1 VEKNEEKSMKP
12 NILFLFPDQW
22 RGDWIGQSEIGE
34 KLHTPALR
42 NLMKKG
48 TSFSSAYTPS
58 PLCAPARA
66 CIASGR
72 DYPAHGVKNNLQNL
86 PDDEAT
92 VYSLLRDADYH
103 VMGCGKFDLHKA
115 EYSWGVDGKHLMKEW
130 GFSDGI
136 DNEGKVDGILSF
148 KKNVK
153 GPYLDFLQK
162 RKMAESHVADF
173 AKRGKYG
180 TDPTELNDEEYC
192 DNWVGNNALE
202 LLDRAPEDKPWFL
215 QVNFTG
221 PHDPFDITEEMHKWY
236 REIDFPMPYGKWSKE
251 IDHLSIRKNY
261 AAMMENLDKNI
272 SVILS
277 HPRIRNDLENTVIIF
292 SSDHGDMLG
301 DHGYYEKH
309 LPYNGSV
316 HVPLVFS
323 GYKIPENKIIENP
336 VSILDLPA
344 TILDLAEQGQ
354 QEEMDSLS
362 LQPVINNQ
370 KTERKIVTSE
380 LYVDNNPLRQWR
392 MAINQD
398 YKYIRWNNGKE
409 SLFRCDDYGEETDL
423 IAKIPEDASELIKA
437 LGASPMGIK

>member
-1 VEKNEEKSMKP
+1 VKP

-22 RGDWIGQSEIGE
+22 RGDWIGHSEIGE
-34 KLHTPALR
+34 KLHTPTLR
-42 NLMKKG
+42 KLMKQG
-48 TSFSSAYTPS
+48 TTFSSAYTPS

-72 DYPAHGVKNNLQNL
+72 DYPAHGVMNNGQNL
-86 PDDEAT
+86 PDDEIT
-92 VYSLLRDADYH
+92 VYNLLKNADYH

-115 EYSWGVDGKHLMKEW
+115 KYSWGVDGSHFMEEW

-136 DNEGKVDGILSF
+136 DNEGKVDGVISF
-148 KKNVK
+148 KKNQK

-162 RKMAESHVADF
+162 RNKAETHLADF
-173 AKRGKYG
+173 AVRGKYG
-180 TDPTELNDEEYC
+180 TEPTKLNDEEYC

-202 LLDRAPEDKPWFL
+202 LLDRAPDDKPWFL

-221 PHDPFDITEEMHKWY
+221 PHDPFDVTEEMHSWY
-236 REIDFPMPYGKWSKE
+236 REIEFPEPYGNWSKE

-261 AAMMENLDKNI
+261 AAMMENIDKNI
-272 SVILS
+272 SLILS
-277 HPRIRNDLENTVIIF
+277 HPRIRNDLKNTIIIF

-323 GYKIPENKIIENP
+323 GYKIPENKIVEHP

-344 TILDLAEQGQ
+344 TILDLAEQEKQ
-354 QEEMDSLS
+354 KEMDSSSLLS
-362 LQPVINNQ
+362 IINNQ
-370 KTERKIVTSE
+370 KNDRKIVTSE
-380 LYVDNNPLRQWR
+380 LYVANNPLRQWR
-392 MAINQD
+392 MAVNQN
-398 YKYIRWNNGKE
+398 YKYIRWYNGKE
-409 SLFRCDDYGEETDL
+409 SLYRQDDYAEETDL
-423 IAKIPEDASELIKA
+423 IEIMPEDAMELKNSVKN
-437 LGASPMGIK
+437 LGMGIK